1 VQIPLSAGPLHEQGS
16 TNSRPT
22 RAAVFVIV
30 YTDAPLVRLHFEWAD
45 FVVSCE
51 QFACAVFVVMRRT

>member
-1 VQIPLSAGPLHEQGS
+1 
-16 TNSRPT
+16 
-22 RAAVFVIV
+22 VIV
-30 YTDAPLVRLHFEWAD
+30 YTDAPLVRRHFERAD